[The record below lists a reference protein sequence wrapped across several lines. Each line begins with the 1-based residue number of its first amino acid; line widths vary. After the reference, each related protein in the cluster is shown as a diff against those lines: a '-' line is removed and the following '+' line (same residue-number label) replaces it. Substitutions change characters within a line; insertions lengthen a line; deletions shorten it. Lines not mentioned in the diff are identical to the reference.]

1 MSKNKAANNRSVS
14 IGGNVSGSGI
24 VTGDSNVV
32 NVSYQKITLPDPGSV
47 SIKDELAALR
57 AILAEL
63 QTSDADRRWIGR
75 ALDDAEAE
83 LEIPEAEQER
93 DLIGGAMERAIQY
106 AEKVEGFAEK
116 VEKLKP
122 HVKNAAAWL
131 GQNWHKLLSVVGLT
145 V

>member
-1 MSKNKAANNRSVS
+1 MSKNKSANNRSVS
-14 IGGNVSGSGI
+14 IGGNVTGSAI
-24 VTGDSNVV
+24 VTGDRNVV
-32 NVSYQKITLPDPGSV
+32 KVTLPKPASV

-63 QTSDADRRWIGR
+63 QTSDADRRRIDR

-83 LEIPEAEQER
+83 LEIPEAEQDR

-116 VEKLKP
+116 IEKLKP
-122 HVKNAAAWL
+122 HIKNAAAWL
-131 GQNWHKLLSVVGLT
+131 GQNWHKLLPVVGLT